1 MDQRKVGG
9 LNLTLN
15 MKNTK
20 FEISSK
26 SLMLNTY
33 IWKKEDLIKSS
44 LMLLDQ
50 GWPFE
55 PMRLLGI
62 KMSSLKT

>member
-1 MDQRKVGG
+1 M
-9 LNLTLN
+9 TLN
-15 MKNTK
+15 MKSTK
-20 FEISSK
+20 FEIQSK

-33 IWKKEDLIKSS
+33 IWTKEDLTKSS

-55 PMRLLGI
+55 PMRLLGV
-62 KMSSLKT
+62 KMSMLKT